1 MLRGPE
7 LLSKV
12 KELGSMPKSDVVRA
26 CGYVSPR
33 KDGAQRLNYTAFYEA
48 LLEAK
53 GMSFGSAGESTSRRD
68 SVGRKLSYI
77 AKVHFNGN
85 LLVGKAYTS
94 VLGLKPGDEFD
105 IKLER
110 KGIRLIPKHRSED
123 MMPNA
128 SASATGEE
136 PEAAEELSAVAPVS
150 PAPLLE
156 LETPTPVAAPDVPV
170 ASPSAPPAP
179 PVAPA
184 PIPAPTP
191 TPIPVPPPAP
201 VAAPAAPP
209 APGIPAAPQP
219 APVAAASAPA
229 NPPSTV
235 AQQPAPKPP
244 SPQTPPVD
252 SWEDSL
258 RKLDQS
264 SRPERWDA

>member
-12 KELGSMPKSDVVRA
+12 KELGSMPKSEVVRA

-33 KDGAQRLNYTAFYEA
+33 KDGSQRLNYTAFYEA

-53 GMSFGSAGESTSRRD
+53 GMSFGGAGESPSRRD

-123 MMPNA
+123 MMADDAGP
-128 SASATGEE
+128 EE
-136 PEAAEELSAVAPVS
+136 AEAPAPSAPVS
-150 PAPLLE
+150 PAPLPE
-156 LETPTPVAAPDVPV
+156 PASTSAAVPHVPV
-170 ASPSAPPAP
+170 TPPSVLPEP

-184 PIPAPTP
+184 PIPAP
-191 TPIPVPPPAP
+191 IPAP
-201 VAAPAAPP
+201 MAAAPAAPP
-209 APGIPAAPQP
+209 APGIPPAPQP
-219 APVAAASAPA
+219 VPAAAAPAPVV
-229 NPPSTV
+229 PPSTV
-235 AQQPAPKPP
+235 AQQPPAPA
-244 SPQTPPVD
+244 PQTSPPPTD
-252 SWEDSL
+252 WEDSL

-264 SRPERWDA
+264 SRSERWDA

>member
-7 LLSKV
+7 LLSRV

-33 KDGAQRLNYTAFYEA
+33 KDGSQRLNYTAFYEA

-53 GMSFGSAGESTSRRD
+53 GMSFGGAGETASRKD

-85 LLVGKAYTS
+85 LLVGRAYTS

-123 MMPNA
+123 MVPNVSVPGTA
-128 SASATGEE
+128 PEALEKPADSTPPSPPE
-136 PEAAEELSAVAPVS
+136 PETLSSAAAPVAPA
-150 PAPLLE
+150 AP
-156 LETPTPVAAPDVPV
+156 PVA
-170 ASPSAPPAP
+170 APPAP

-184 PIPAPTP
+184 PIP
-191 TPIPVPPPAP
+191 IPAP
-201 VAAPAAPP
+201 VAAPVAPP
-209 APGIPAAPQP
+209 APGIPPAPQP
-219 APVAAASAPA
+219 APVAAAPAPT
-229 NPPSTV
+229 NGPDTV
-235 AQQPAPKPP
+235 AQQPAPKPS
-244 SPQTPPVD
+244 SPTIPPVD

>member
-12 KELGSMPKSDVVRA
+12 KELGSMPKSDVVRT

-33 KDGAQRLNYTAFYEA
+33 KDGSQRLNYTAFYEA

-53 GMSFGSAGESTSRRD
+53 GMSFGSAGESASRRD
-68 SVGRKLSYI
+68 PAGRKLSYI

-123 MMPNA
+123 MMPSV
-128 SASATGEE
+128 SASAIGEE
-136 PEAAEELSAVAPVS
+136 SEAPEELSAAPPVS
-150 PAPLLE
+150 PALFHE
-156 LETPTPVAAPDVPV
+156 LEETLTSVAAPDVPV
-170 ASPSAPPAP
+170 ATPSAPPAP

-184 PIPAPTP
+184 PIP
-191 TPIPVPPPAP
+191 VPPLAP
-201 VAAPAAPP
+201 IAAPAAPP
-209 APGIPAAPQP
+209 APGISPVSQP
-219 APVAAASAPA
+219 APVAAIPAPA
-229 NPPSTV
+229 DSPSTV
-235 AQQPAPKPP
+235 AQQPAPKPL
-244 SPQTPPVD
+244 PQTSHVD
-252 SWEDSL
+252 PWQDSL

>member
-1 MLRGPE
+1 MLRGSD
-7 LLSKV
+7 LLAKV
-12 KELGSMPKSDVVRA
+12 KELGPIPKSDVVRA

-33 KDGAQRLNYTAFYEA
+33 KDGSQRLNYTAFYEA

-53 GMSFGSAGESTSRRD
+53 GMSFGSAGESASRRD

-110 KGIRLIPKHRSED
+110 KGIRLIPKHRPEG
-123 MMPNA
+123 MMPDT
-128 SASATGEE
+128 SASPSEE
-136 PEAAEELSAVAPVS
+136 EAEAPKPSAPVS
-150 PAPLLE
+150 PAPLPE
-156 LETPTPVAAPDVPV
+156 PETLTSVAAPDVP
-170 ASPSAPPAP
+170 AAPPSAPPIA
-179 PVAPA
+179 
-184 PIPAPTP
+184 
-191 TPIPVPPPAP
+191 PVPIPAP

-209 APGIPAAPQP
+209 ATGIPPAPQP
-219 APVAAASAPA
+219 APVAAAPAPTS
-229 NPPSTV
+229 PPSTA
-235 AQQPAPKPP
+235 AQQPAPKP
-244 SPQTPPVD
+244 SPQASPMD

-264 SRPERWDA
+264 SRPPRWDA

>member
-12 KELGSMPKSDVVRA
+12 KELGSMPKSEVVRA

-33 KDGAQRLNYTAFYEA
+33 KDGSQRLNYTAFYEA

-53 GMSFGSAGESTSRRD
+53 GMSFGGAGESASRRD

-123 MMPNA
+123 MMADA
-128 SASATGEE
+128 SVPGEAPEE
-136 PEAAEELSAVAPVS
+136 PSAAAPVS
-150 PAPLLE
+150 PAPLPE
-156 LETPTPVAAPDVPV
+156 LETTAPVAAQDAPA
-170 ASPSAPPAP
+170 ASPAAPPAP

-184 PIPAPTP
+184 PMP
-191 TPIPVPPPAP
+191 TPIPVTPPAP

-209 APGIPAAPQP
+209 APGSPPIPQP
-219 APVAAASAPA
+219 APVAASATT

-235 AQQPAPKPP
+235 PQQAAPKPA
-244 SPQTPPVD
+244 SQASSPVD

>member
-12 KELGSMPKSDVVRA
+12 KELGSMPKSEVVRA

-33 KDGAQRLNYTAFYEA
+33 KDGSQRLNYTAFYEA

-53 GMSFGSAGESTSRRD
+53 GMSFGGAGESASRRD

-123 MMPNA
+123 MMADA
-128 SASATGEE
+128 SVPGEAPEE
-136 PEAAEELSAVAPVS
+136 PSAAAPVS
-150 PAPLLE
+150 PTPLPE
-156 LETPTPVAAPDVPV
+156 LETTASVAAQDAPV
-170 ASPSAPPAP
+170 ASPAAPPAP

-184 PIPAPTP
+184 PMP
-191 TPIPVPPPAP
+191 TPIPVTPPAP

-209 APGIPAAPQP
+209 APGTPPIPQP
-219 APVAAASAPA
+219 APVAASATA

-235 AQQPAPKPP
+235 PQQAAPKPAPKA
-244 SPQTPPVD
+244 SSPVD

>member
-1 MLRGPE
+1 MLRGSD

-12 KELGSMPKSDVVRA
+12 KELGPIPKSEVVRA

-33 KDGAQRLNYTAFYEA
+33 KDGSQRLNYTAFYEA

-53 GMSFGSAGESTSRRD
+53 GMSFGGAAGESASRRD

-110 KGIRLIPKHRSED
+110 KGIRLIPKHRSEG
-123 MMPNA
+123 MMPDTSA
-128 SASATGEE
+128 SGPGEESEAQDIPSASAPLPE
-136 PEAAEELSAVAPVS
+136 PETPPISVA
-150 PAPLLE
+150 
-156 LETPTPVAAPDVPV
+156 TPEVPV
-170 ASPSAPPAP
+170 APPSAP

-184 PIPAPTP
+184 PIP
-191 TPIPVPPPAP
+191 PVAP

-209 APGIPAAPQP
+209 APGLSPAPA
-219 APVAAASAPA
+219 APVAAAPAPR
-229 NPPSTV
+229 NPTGTV
-235 AQQPAPKPP
+235 AQQPAPKP
-244 SPQTPPVD
+244 SPQTSAMD

>member
-7 LLSKV
+7 LLSRV

-33 KDGAQRLNYTAFYEA
+33 KDGSQRLNYTAFYEA

-53 GMSFGSAGESTSRRD
+53 GMSFGGAGETASRKD

-85 LLVGKAYTS
+85 LLVGRAYTS

-123 MMPNA
+123 MVPNA
-128 SASATGEE
+128 SVPGAAPEALEKPADSTPPSPPE
-136 PEAAEELSAVAPVS
+136 PETLSSAA
-150 PAPLLE
+150 
-156 LETPTPVAAPDVPV
+156 VPV
-170 ASPSAPPAP
+170 APAAPPVAAPPAP

-184 PIPAPTP
+184 PIP
-191 TPIPVPPPAP
+191 IPAP
-201 VAAPAAPP
+201 VAAPVAPP
-209 APGIPAAPQP
+209 APGIPPAPQP
-219 APVAAASAPA
+219 APVAAAPAPT
-229 NPPSTV
+229 NGPDTV
-235 AQQPAPKPP
+235 AQQPAPKPS
-244 SPQTPPVD
+244 SPTIPPVD

>member
-12 KELGSMPKSDVVRA
+12 KELGAMPKSDVVRA

-33 KDGAQRLNYTAFYEA
+33 KDGSQRLNYTAFYEA

-53 GMSFGSAGESTSRRD
+53 GMSFGSAGEGTSRRD

-94 VLGLKPGDEFD
+94 VLGLKPGDEFG

-123 MMPNA
+123 MMAGA

-136 PEAAEELSAVAPVS
+136 AEAPQEPSASAPS
-150 PAPLLE
+150 LE
-156 LETPTPVAAPDVPV
+156 LETLTSVAAPDVPV
-170 ASPSAPPAP
+170 ASPSAPPEP

-184 PIPAPTP
+184 PIP
-191 TPIPVPPPAP
+191 VPSPAP

-209 APGIPAAPQP
+209 APGIPPAPQP
-219 APVAAASAPA
+219 APVAATPAPTD
-229 NPPSTV
+229 PPSTV
-235 AQQPAPKPP
+235 VEQPAPKP
-244 SPQTPPVD
+244 SPQTSHVD

>member
-1 MLRGPE
+1 MLRGPD

-12 KELGSMPKSDVVRA
+12 KELGSVPKSDVVRA

-33 KDGAQRLNYTAFYEA
+33 KDGSQRLNYTAFYEA

-53 GMSFGSAGESTSRRD
+53 GMSFGGAGESTSRRD

-123 MMPNA
+123 MMPSA
-128 SASATGEE
+128 SASAAGEE
-136 PEAAEELSAVAPVS
+136 PEALEEPSTAAPVS
-150 PAPLLE
+150 PNPLLE
-156 LETPTPVAAPDVPV
+156 VEPLTSVAAPDAPV

-184 PIPAPTP
+184 PIP

-209 APGIPAAPQP
+209 APGIPPAPRP
-219 APVAAASAPA
+219 APVATAPA
-229 NPPSTV
+229 PAPAPADSPNTV
-235 AQQPAPKPP
+235 ARQPAPKP

>member
-1 MLRGPE
+1 
-7 LLSKV
+7 
-12 KELGSMPKSDVVRA
+12 MPKSEVVRA
-26 CGYVSPR
+26 CGYVSSR
-33 KDGAQRLNYTAFYEA
+33 KDGSERLNYTSFYEA

-53 GMSFGSAGESTSRRD
+53 GMSFGGAGESTSRKD

-110 KGIRLIPKHRSED
+110 KGIRLIPKHRSGD
-123 MMPNA
+123 MIANA
-128 SASATGEE
+128 SSVPATG
-136 PEAAEELSAVAPVS
+136 AELDVPKESSTPISPV
-150 PAPLLE
+150 PLLE
-156 LETPTPVAAPDVPV
+156 LETLTSASAPDRSS
-170 ASPSAPPAP
+170 ASPSAPMEKPPTAPA
-179 PVAPA
+179 VAPA
-184 PIPAPTP
+184 PI
-191 TPIPVPPPAP
+191 PAP

-209 APGIPAAPQP
+209 APGIPQP
-219 APVAAASAPA
+219 EPVAAATPE
-229 NPPSTV
+229 PRT
-235 AQQPAPKPP
+235 PAPKPASKSP
-244 SPQTPPVD
+244 SLD

>member
-12 KELGSMPKSDVVRA
+12 KELGSMPKSEVVRA

-33 KDGAQRLNYTAFYEA
+33 KDGSQRLNYTAFYEA

-53 GMSFGSAGESTSRRD
+53 GMSFGSAGESASRRD

-123 MMPNA
+123 MMAGA
-128 SASATGEE
+128 SVTGEVLEE
-136 PEAAEELSAVAPVS
+136 PSAAAPVVS
-150 PAPLLE
+150 STSTLE
-156 LETPTPVAAPDVPV
+156 LEMPASVAAQDAPV
-170 ASPSAPPAP
+170 ASPSVPPAP

-184 PIPAPTP
+184 PIP
-191 TPIPVPPPAP
+191 TPIPVAPPAS

-209 APGIPAAPQP
+209 ALGAPPIPIPQP
-219 APVAAASAPA
+219 APTATPAPA
-229 NPPSTV
+229 NPPSTIP
-235 AQQPAPKPP
+235 QQP
-244 SPQTPPVD
+244 SPQTSPVD

-264 SRPERWDA
+264 SRPQRWDA

>member
-7 LLSKV
+7 LLSRV
-12 KELGSMPKSDVVRA
+12 KELGSMPKSDVVHA
-26 CGYVSPR
+26 CGYVSSR
-33 KDGAQRLNYTAFYEA
+33 KDGSQRLNYTAFYEA

-53 GMSFGSAGESTSRRD
+53 GMSFGGAGESTSRKA

-136 PEAAEELSAVAPVS
+136 LEAPEKPKPSASTPPSPSTLPEPGTLSS
-150 PAPLLE
+150 
-156 LETPTPVAAPDVPV
+156 VAAPGAPA
-170 ASPSAPPAP
+170 ASPAAP

-184 PIPAPTP
+184 PIP
-191 TPIPVPPPAP
+191 VPAP

-209 APGIPAAPQP
+209 APGIPPAPQP
-219 APVAAASAPA
+219 APVATAPA
-229 NPPSTV
+229 APNSPGTV
-235 AQQPAPKPP
+235 AQQPAPKPS
-244 SPQTPPVD
+244 SPIPAIN

>member
-7 LLSKV
+7 LLAKV

-26 CGYVSPR
+26 CGYVTPR

-48 LLEAK
+48 LLDAK
-53 GMSFGSAGESTSRRD
+53 GMSFGSAGETSIRRD
-68 SVGRKLSYI
+68 SAGRKLSYI

-94 VLGLKPGDEFD
+94 ALGLKPGDEFD

-123 MMPNA
+123 MMADA
-128 SASATGEE
+128 SGSVIGEE
-136 PEAAEELSAVAPVS
+136 PEAQEQPSISPAVAPA
-150 PAPLLE
+150 PAPLPGPQTFPSAA
-156 LETPTPVAAPDVPV
+156 TPQVPV
-170 ASPSAPPAP
+170 ASPSVPPAP
-179 PVAPA
+179 PIAPVAPA
-184 PIPAPTP
+184 PIPT
-191 TPIPVPPPAP
+191 P
-201 VAAPAAPP
+201 VAAPSAPP
-209 APGIPAAPQP
+209 APGIASAPQP
-219 APVAAASAPA
+219 APVAAPFAPTA
-229 NPPSTV
+229 PPNTV
-235 AQQPAPKPP
+235 AQQATPKPHT
-244 SPQTPPVD
+244 PQKPPVN

>member
-1 MLRGPE
+1 MLRGSD

-12 KELGSMPKSDVVRA
+12 KELGPIPKSDVVRA

-33 KDGAQRLNYTAFYEA
+33 KDGSQRLNYTAFYEA

-53 GMSFGSAGESTSRRD
+53 GMSFGGAGESASRRD

-110 KGIRLIPKHRSED
+110 KGIRLIPKHRSEG
-123 MMPNA
+123 MMPDT
-128 SASATGEE
+128 SASAPGEE
-136 PEAAEELSAVAPVS
+136 SEAQEIPSAS
-150 PAPLLE
+150 APLPE
-156 LETPTPVAAPDVPV
+156 PETPISVATPDVPV
-170 ASPSAPPAP
+170 APPSAPPAP

-184 PIPAPTP
+184 PIPPAP
-191 TPIPVPPPAP
+191 PVAPVAP

-209 APGIPAAPQP
+209 APGISPAPQP
-219 APVAAASAPA
+219 APAAAAPA
-229 NPPSTV
+229 PRNPTAGTV
-235 AQQPAPKPP
+235 AQQPAPKP
-244 SPQTPPVD
+244 SPQTSTMD

>member
-7 LLSKV
+7 LLAKV

-33 KDGAQRLNYTAFYEA
+33 KDGIERLNYTAFYEA

-53 GMSFGSAGESTSRRD
+53 GMSFGSAGESPGRRD

-94 VLGLKPGDEFD
+94 ALGLKPGDEFD

-110 KGIRLIPKHRSED
+110 KGIRLTPKRMGD
-123 MMPNA
+123 MAPT
-128 SASATGEE
+128 S
-136 PEAAEELSAVAPVS
+136 PAPVS
-150 PAPLLE
+150 GQEPQAPKQ
-156 LETPTPVAAPDVPV
+156 
-170 ASPSAPPAP
+170 PPAAT

-184 PIPAPTP
+184 PIPAPV
-191 TPIPVPPPAP
+191 PI
-201 VAAPAAPP
+201 AAPAAPAAAAP
-209 APGIPAAPQP
+209 APTA
-219 APVAAASAPA
+219 
-229 NPPSTV
+229 PPSTV
-235 AQQPAPKPP
+235 QQQPAPQPT
-244 SPQTPPVD
+244 PQRSPVD

>member
-12 KELGSMPKSDVVRA
+12 KELGSMPKSEVVRA

-33 KDGAQRLNYTAFYEA
+33 KDGSQRLNYTAFYEA

-53 GMSFGSAGESTSRRD
+53 GMSFGGAGESASRRD

-110 KGIRLIPKHRSED
+110 KGIRLIPKHHSED
-123 MMPNA
+123 VMTGA
-128 SASATGEE
+128 SVTGEASEE
-136 PEAAEELSAVAPVS
+136 PSAASPVS
-150 PAPLLE
+150 PTPLLE
-156 LETPTPVAAPDVPV
+156 LETTASIAAQDAPAPVT
-170 ASPSAPPAP
+170 SPSVPPAP

-184 PIPAPTP
+184 PIP
-191 TPIPVPPPAP
+191 TPIPAAPPAP

-209 APGIPAAPQP
+209 APGNPPIVPQP
-219 APVAAASAPA
+219 APVTSSAPV

-235 AQQPAPKPP
+235 PQQP
-244 SPQTPPVD
+244 SPQTSPVD

>member
-1 MLRGPE
+1 MLRGSE

-12 KELGSMPKSDVVRA
+12 KELGSMPKSEVVRA

-33 KDGAQRLNYTAFYEA
+33 KDGSQRLNYTSFYEA

-53 GMSFGSAGESTSRRD
+53 GMSFGGAGESASRRD
-68 SVGRKLSYI
+68 SVGRKLSYT

-123 MMPNA
+123 MMAGVSVPGEA
-128 SASATGEE
+128 PEEPSAT
-136 PEAAEELSAVAPVS
+136 APVS
-150 PAPLLE
+150 STPVLE
-156 LETPTPVAAPDVPV
+156 LETTASVAAQDAPV
-170 ASPSAPPAP
+170 ASPSVPPAP

-184 PIPAPTP
+184 PIP
-191 TPIPVPPPAP
+191 TPIPAPPPTP

-209 APGIPAAPQP
+209 APGRPPIPQS
-219 APVAAASAPA
+219 APVATPAPA
-229 NPPSTV
+229 NLPSAV
-235 AQQPAPKPP
+235 PQQS

>member
-1 MLRGPE
+1 MLLIELSNMLRGPE
-7 LLSKV
+7 LLAKV
-12 KELGSMPKSDVVRA
+12 KELGSMPKSDVVRT
-26 CGYVSPR
+26 CGYVTPR
-33 KDGAQRLNYTAFYEA
+33 KDGSQRLNYTAFYEA

-53 GMSFGSAGESTSRRD
+53 GMSFGSAGESASRRD

-110 KGIRLIPKHRSED
+110 KGIRLIPKNRSEG

-128 SASATGEE
+128 NAPASAVGEE
-136 PEAAEELSAVAPVS
+136 PEAPEQSSSPVS
-150 PAPLLE
+150 SAPLPEQRTL
-156 LETPTPVAAPDVPV
+156 TSVPAPDVPV
-170 ASPSAPPAP
+170 ASPPTPPKP

-184 PIPAPTP
+184 PI
-191 TPIPVPPPAP
+191 PAP

-209 APGIPAAPQP
+209 ATDIP
-219 APVAAASAPA
+219 
-229 NPPSTV
+229 
-235 AQQPAPKPP
+235 PAPKP
-244 SPQTPPVD
+244 SPKTSHVD

-258 RKLDQS
+258 RKLEQS
-264 SRPERWDA
+264 SRPRWDA

>member
-7 LLSKV
+7 LLSRV

-33 KDGAQRLNYTAFYEA
+33 KDGSQRLNYTAFYEA

-53 GMSFGSAGESTSRRD
+53 GMSFGGAGESASRKA

-123 MMPNA
+123 MMPTGPA
-128 SASATGEE
+128 PATGEE
-136 PEAAEELSAVAPVS
+136 LEAPEKPSA
-150 PAPLLE
+150 
-156 LETPTPVAAPDVPV
+156 PTPPSPSTLPQPGILSSVAAPGTPA
-170 ASPSAPPAP
+170 ASPAAP

-184 PIPAPTP
+184 PIP
-191 TPIPVPPPAP
+191 IPAP

-209 APGIPAAPQP
+209 APGIPPAPQP
-219 APVAAASAPA
+219 APVAAPA
-229 NPPSTV
+229 ATNSPSTV
-235 AQQPAPKPP
+235 AQQPAPKPS
-244 SPQTPPVD
+244 SPMPPVS

>member
-1 MLRGPE
+1 MLQGPE

-26 CGYVSPR
+26 CGYVSLR
-33 KDGAQRLNYTAFYEA
+33 KDGSQRLNYTAFYEA

-53 GMSFGSAGESTSRRD
+53 GMSFGSAGETASRKD

-85 LLVGKAYTS
+85 LLVGRAYTS

-110 KGIRLIPKHRSED
+110 KGIRLIPKHHSED
-123 MMPNA
+123 MVPNA
-128 SASATGEE
+128 SAPGAA
-136 PEAAEELSAVAPVS
+136 PEAPETPSASTPPAPPEPGPLPPAAAPVAPAAS
-150 PAPLLE
+150 PA
-156 LETPTPVAAPDVPV
+156 
-170 ASPSAPPAP
+170 APPVP

-184 PIPAPTP
+184 LIPIPAPMA
-191 TPIPVPPPAP
+191 AP
-201 VAAPAAPP
+201 VAPP
-209 APGIPAAPQP
+209 APGIPPAPQP
-219 APVAAASAPA
+219 APIAAAPAPTNGA
-229 NPPSTV
+229 NGGDTV
-235 AQQPAPKPP
+235 AQQPASKPA
-244 SPQTPPVD
+244 SPTIPPVD

>member
-7 LLSKV
+7 LLSRV

-33 KDGAQRLNYTAFYEA
+33 KDGSQRLNYTAFYEA

-53 GMSFGSAGESTSRRD
+53 GMSFGGAGESASRKA

-123 MMPNA
+123 MMPTGPA
-128 SASATGEE
+128 PATGEE
-136 PEAAEELSAVAPVS
+136 LEAPEKPSA
-150 PAPLLE
+150 
-156 LETPTPVAAPDVPV
+156 PTPPSPSTLPQPGILSSVAAPGQRVGCIFTSFT
-170 ASPSAPPAP
+170 AC
-179 PVAPA
+179 
-184 PIPAPTP
+184 
-191 TPIPVPPPAP
+191 
-201 VAAPAAPP
+201 
-209 APGIPAAPQP
+209 
-219 APVAAASAPA
+219 
-229 NPPSTV
+229 
-235 AQQPAPKPP
+235 
-244 SPQTPPVD
+244 
-252 SWEDSL
+252 
-258 RKLDQS
+258 
-264 SRPERWDA
+264 

>member
-7 LLSKV
+7 LLSRV

-33 KDGAQRLNYTAFYEA
+33 KDGSQRLNYTAFYEA

-53 GMSFGSAGESTSRRD
+53 GMSFGGAGETASRKD
-68 SVGRKLSYI
+68 SAGRKLSYI

-85 LLVGKAYTS
+85 LLVGRAYTS

-110 KGIRLIPKHRSED
+110 KGIRLIPKNRSGD
-123 MMPNA
+123 MAPNG
-128 SASATGEE
+128 SASAPGAA
-136 PEAAEELSAVAPVS
+136 PEAPEPPSVA
-150 PAPLLE
+150 
-156 LETPTPVAAPDVPV
+156 TPPTVAAPVAPA
-170 ASPSAPPAP
+170 ASPAAPPAP

-184 PIPAPTP
+184 PIPT
-191 TPIPVPPPAP
+191 PAP
-201 VAAPAAPP
+201 VAAPVAPP
-209 APGIPAAPQP
+209 APGIPPAPQP
-219 APVAAASAPA
+219 APVAAAPAPTNGPGA
-229 NPPSTV
+229 V
-235 AQQPAPKPP
+235 AQQPAPKPS
-244 SPQTPPVD
+244 SPTTPPVD

-264 SRPERWDA
+264 SRPQRWDA

>member
-7 LLSKV
+7 LLAKV

-26 CGYVSPR
+26 CGYCSSL
-33 KDGAQRLNYTAFYEA
+33 KDGAERLNYTAFYEA

-53 GMSFGSAGESTSRRD
+53 GMSFGGPGESSIRRD
-68 SVGRKLSYI
+68 EGGRKLSYI

-94 VLGLKPGDEFD
+94 MLGLKPGDEFD

-110 KGIRLIPKHRSED
+110 KGIRLIPKGFPQD
-123 MMPNA
+123 TMPNA
-128 SASATGEE
+128 SASG
-136 PEAAEELSAVAPVS
+136 SAPQAPSPAPVS
-150 PAPLLE
+150 PAPG
-156 LETPTPVAAPDVPV
+156 VPV
-170 ASPSAPPAP
+170 PPRVAPPAY

-184 PIPAPTP
+184 PIPAPPVAP
-191 TPIPVPPPAP
+191 TPVATPPAP
-201 VAAPAAPP
+201 VAAPAPPTPPVAVPPAPP
-209 APGIPAAPQP
+209 APPNVVQQPAAPQP
-219 APVAAASAPA
+219 
-229 NPPSTV
+229 PSR
-235 AQQPAPKPP
+235 K
-244 SPQTPPVD
+244 PPVD

>member
-1 MLRGPE
+1 MLGFDCTHRVSNMLRGPE

-12 KELGSMPKSDVVRA
+12 KEMGSMPKSDVVQA

-33 KDGAQRLNYTAFYEA
+33 KDGSQRLNYTAFYEA

-53 GMSFGSAGESTSRRD
+53 GMSFGGAGESASRKD

-123 MMPNA
+123 MMSNA
-128 SASATGEE
+128 SAADSEDAQDAPEDKSAT
-136 PEAAEELSAVAPVS
+136 ATVS
-150 PAPLLE
+150 PASPPS
-156 LETPTPVAAPDVPV
+156 TPAASSSAAPVT
-170 ASPSAPPAP
+170 SAP
-179 PVAPA
+179 APA
-184 PIPAPTP
+184 PIP
-191 TPIPVPPPAP
+191 VSPPAP
-201 VAAPAAPP
+201 MAAPAAPP
-209 APGIPAAPQP
+209 APGVPPAPAAP
-219 APVAAASAPA
+219 APVATTPA
-229 NPPSTV
+229 E
-235 AQQPAPKPP
+235 QPAPKPAPQP
-244 SPQTPPVD
+244 STMD

-264 SRPERWDA
+264 SRPVRWDT

>member
-7 LLSKV
+7 LLSKA
-12 KELGSMPKSDVVRA
+12 KELSSMPKSEVVRA

-33 KDGAQRLNYTAFYEA
+33 KDGSQRLNYTAFYEA

-53 GMSFGSAGESTSRRD
+53 GMSFGGAGESASRRD

-77 AKVHFNGN
+77 SKVHFNGN

-94 VLGLKPGDEFD
+94 MLGLKPGDEFD

-123 MMPNA
+123 MMAGA
-128 SASATGEE
+128 SVSGEAPEE
-136 PEAAEELSAVAPVS
+136 PSAAAPVA
-150 PAPLLE
+150 PAPLLD
-156 LETPTPVAAPDVPV
+156 LETTASVAAQDAPL
-170 ASPSAPPAP
+170 ASPSVPPAP

-184 PIPAPTP
+184 PIP
-191 TPIPVPPPAP
+191 TPIPVTPPAP
-201 VAAPAAPP
+201 AAAPAAPP
-209 APGIPAAPQP
+209 APGSPPIPQQP
-219 APVAAASAPA
+219 APVATSAPA
-229 NPPSTV
+229 SPPST
-235 AQQPAPKPP
+235 APQQP
-244 SPQTPPVD
+244 SPQTSPVD

>member
-12 KELGSMPKSDVVRA
+12 KELGSMPKSEVVRA

-33 KDGAQRLNYTAFYEA
+33 KDGSQRLNYTAFYEA

-53 GMSFGSAGESTSRRD
+53 GMSFGGAGESASRRD

-123 MMPNA
+123 MMAGA
-128 SASATGEE
+128 SVPGEASEE
-136 PEAAEELSAVAPVS
+136 PSAAAPVS
-150 PAPLLE
+150 PTPFLE
-156 LETPTPVAAPDVPV
+156 LETTDPVAAQDAPM
-170 ASPSAPPAP
+170 ASPSVHPAP

-184 PIPAPTP
+184 PIP
-191 TPIPVPPPAP
+191 TPIPVTPPAP
-201 VAAPAAPP
+201 VAAPVAPP
-209 APGIPAAPQP
+209 TPGTPPVPQP
-219 APVAAASAPA
+219 APVASAPA
-229 NPPSTV
+229 NPSGTV
-235 AQQPAPKPP
+235 PQQAAPKPA
-244 SPQTPPVD
+244 PQASSPVD

>member
-33 KDGAQRLNYTAFYEA
+33 KDGSQRLNYTAFYEA

-53 GMSFGSAGESTSRRD
+53 GMSFGSAAESASRKD

-123 MMPNA
+123 MMPSA
-128 SASATGEE
+128 SASGNAPEE
-136 PEAAEELSAVAPVS
+136 PSAAPSASPTPLLNLQTPASVAAQGSPVASPAVS
-150 PAPLLE
+150 PAP
-156 LETPTPVAAPDVPV
+156 A
-170 ASPSAPPAP
+170 
-179 PVAPA
+179 VAPA
-184 PIPAPTP
+184 PPIPA
-191 TPIPVPPPAP
+191 PIPVPPPVPMAAPVAPGIPSIPQQPAAP
-201 VAAPAAPP
+201 VAATP
-209 APGIPAAPQP
+209 
-219 APVAAASAPA
+219 SAPA
-229 NPPSTV
+229 SPPSTV
-235 AQQPAPKPP
+235 APQPTPKPAAQP
-244 SPQTPPVD
+244 SPVD

-264 SRPERWDA
+264 SRPARWDT

>member
-1 MLRGPE
+1 MLQGPE

-26 CGYVSPR
+26 CGYVSLR
-33 KDGAQRLNYTAFYEA
+33 KDGSQRLNYTAFYEA

-53 GMSFGSAGESTSRRD
+53 GMSFGSAGETASRKD

-85 LLVGKAYTS
+85 LLVGRAYTS

-123 MMPNA
+123 EDMVPNA
-128 SASATGEE
+128 SASGAA
-136 PEAAEELSAVAPVS
+136 PEAPETPSASTP
-150 PAPLLE
+150 PAPPEPGPLSSA
-156 LETPTPVAAPDVPV
+156 AAPAAP
-170 ASPSAPPAP
+170 AAFPAAPPVP

-184 PIPAPTP
+184 PIP
-191 TPIPVPPPAP
+191 IPAP
-201 VAAPAAPP
+201 VAAPVAPP
-209 APGIPAAPQP
+209 APGIPPAPQP
-219 APVAAASAPA
+219 APIVAAPAPTNGA
-229 NPPSTV
+229 DTV
-235 AQQPAPKPP
+235 AQQPAPKTA
-244 SPQTPPVD
+244 SPTIVD
-252 SWEDSL
+252 WEDSL